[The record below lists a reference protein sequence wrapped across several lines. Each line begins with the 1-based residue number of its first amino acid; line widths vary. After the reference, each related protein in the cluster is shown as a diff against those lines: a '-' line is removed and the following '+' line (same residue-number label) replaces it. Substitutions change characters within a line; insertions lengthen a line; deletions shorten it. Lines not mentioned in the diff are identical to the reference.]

1 MVFTL
6 AAAVKT
12 TLHLPAF
19 LMTAAWTNKSFWP
32 SYLIEVFSAH
42 FFTNKALFKFN
53 HRPMVILHNSHILH
67 VGGRSVKRIAL
78 LINCISRDFP
88 KFGPKIRYEYQIVL
102 RNSTNYI
109 V

>member
-78 LINCISRDFP
+78 KLYSLCHADLQRAVIKNRLLDSH
-88 KFGPKIRYEYQIVL
+88 V
-102 RNSTNYI
+102 
-109 V
+109 